1 MKNKNPWKRFIVI
14 VTSLVIVIMV
24 CVTTNMVINSIV
36 GSIVPQGNSG
46 LQVNVN
52 TNGAGGNNM
61 MQGGV
66 NNGATYVPNDG
77 SGSAVTDPQGGVV
90 ADPQGGAVV
99 NPQGGTVNQQG
110 GNTQSPVQGN
120 GPLGYNKAQLV
131 DYYNAALKKSYSYKM
146 NVSKVENV
154 TVEVGKVN
162 IKAGINV
169 DATKMAN
176 SIISNNT
183 KKNGVVQTKS
193 FVGGKS
199 TDDGTSVQQFVLP
212 TNLYADAVQDINI
225 TQNGQGYKMVIKLKS
240 ETCSHDGVAKYNAS
254 CSWPLDVGVIDFGQ
268 AVTIQECTFN
278 YPGTILTA
286 MIDAQGRVYAVQT
299 DMPLHVSNAKAT
311 AVGATIT
318 VESIDG
324 RWVCKNELKF
334 L

>member
-90 ADPQGGAVV
+90 ADPQGGAVTD
-99 NPQGGTVNQQG
+99 PQ
-110 GNTQSPVQGN
+110 S
-120 GPLGYNKAQLV
+120 YNKAQLV
-131 DYYNAALKKSYSYKM
+131 DYYNAALKKSYTYKM
-146 NVSKVENV
+146 NVSKTEQVDVKVGDV
-154 TVEVGKVN
+154 TVG
-162 IKAGINV
+162 GGGLIN
-169 DATKMAN
+169 
-176 SIISNNT
+176 ISNMTNNIIASNT
-183 KKNGVVQTKS
+183 KNNGVVQTKS
-193 FVGGKS
+193 FVNGKA

-212 TNLYADAVQDINI
+212 TNLYADAVQDIKI
-225 TQNGQGYKMVIKLKS
+225 TQNGQGYKMEIKLKP

-254 CSWPLDVGVIDFGQ
+254 CTWPLDVGVIDFGE
-268 AVTIQECTFN
+268 AVVIHNCTFY
-278 YPGTILTA
+278 YPGTELTA
-286 MIDAQGRVYAVQT
+286 MIDAQGRVYAVKT
-299 DMPLHVSNAKAT
+299 EMPLEVSGADAT
-311 AVGATIT
+311 AAKV
-318 VESIDG
+318 VKVHVDSING
-324 RWVCKNELKF
+324 KWVCENQLKF

>member
-1 MKNKNPWKRFIVI
+1 MEKKNPWKRFIVI

-36 GSIVPQGNSG
+36 GSIVPQGNNG

-52 TNGAGGNNM
+52 NGANGNNM
-61 MQGGV
+61 MQGDI
-66 NNGATYVPNDG
+66 NNGG
-77 SGSAVTDPQGGVV
+77 SYAPQGGAIQNPQGGAVADPQGGVV
-90 ADPQGGAVV
+90 TDPQGGAVV
-99 NPQGGTVNQQG
+99 NPQGGNA
-110 GNTQSPVQGN
+110 QSPVQGN

-131 DYYNAALKKSYSYKM
+131 DYYNAALKKSYTYKM

-162 IKAGINV
+162 IKAGFSI

-193 FVGGKS
+193 FVGGTA
-199 TDDGTSVQQFVLP
+199 TDDGTSVQKFVLP

-225 TQNGQGYKMVIKLKS
+225 TQSGQGYKMVIKLKP
-240 ETCSHDGVAKYNAS
+240 ETCAHNGVAEYNAS

-278 YPGTILTA
+278 YPGTVLTA

-324 RWVCKNELKF
+324 RWICKNELKF